1 MSYSRLEF
9 TVKPG
14 NRWPRFLYTTVVV
27 FLFLVIII
35 QPMGP
40 VIGCI
45 TLGLFAA
52 AWIWYLVSVV
62 RSSINA
68 PRLLVLDGEGA
79 ELTKR
84 LGAVRLAWGDIDMA
98 METVVPVSPRQ
109 RSRLREITLV
119 SEQTRGEISFGNMTL
134 RSADGRKP
142 DESYSLAKEFIRE
155 HLPAERLSL
164 LDKREAKKEE
174 E

>member
-14 NRWPRFLYTTVVV
+14 NRWPRFLYTTVVG

-62 RSSINA
+62 RSSITA
-68 PRLLVLDGEGA
+68 
-79 ELTKR
+79 
-84 LGAVRLAWGDIDMA
+84 
-98 METVVPVSPRQ
+98 
-109 RSRLREITLV
+109 
-119 SEQTRGEISFGNMTL
+119 
-134 RSADGRKP
+134 SA
-142 DESYSLAKEFIRE
+142 SS
-155 HLPAERLSL
+155 
-164 LDKREAKKEE
+164 
-174 E
+174 